1 MKLKRLLSVLDVCE
15 CTADPELDV
24 RDISFD
30 SRTTQPGDLFAAV
43 CGYES
48 DGHRFIGA
56 AVARGAAVVLCQER
70 PEADVPYIRVADSRL
85 ALSRI
90 CCEFFGNPSR
100 ELTMIG
106 VTGTNGKTTVTT
118 LIKHMLEQCLHTKVG
133 LIGTNANII
142 GDEVLHTE
150 HTTPDT
156 YELQKLLRLPEQH
169 GKLCKRSCPAG
180 RRKHWKRFKP
190 LEFFFEHLNRCF
202 HTGFRHSI
210 CQSQNIPV
218 HTGGHEQGAVRQKVA
233 QHIAHDI
240 PFQRV
245 ESAFEAE
252 IQQQDH
258 ALFAAQF
265 VHKLPCAGR
274 CLRLSQQQIP
284 EQLLPCIGL
293 QQPGFGL
300 QLFGACILFAGF
312 FQFRKRLV
320 QHRDHFGFIAGLE
333 DVMPHP
339 QLHGLTGK
347 FVVTI
352 AGKHHK
358 GHIRVLLLCLP
369 DHLNAVHHRHLDVHD
384 GEVRPEFCDFF
395 QPLGTVPSG
404 GNDLYLIG
412 IPRYE
417 LCHSFTLDLLI
428 VHDQQCIQVA
438 LSFTIFS
445 CL

>member
-1 MKLKRLLSVLDVCE
+1 MPLLRAIVLCLHFGKGKRKLLQKLLIAAGLPQCFQ
-15 CTADPELDV
+15 
-24 RDISFD
+24 IK
-30 SRTTQPGDLFAAV
+30 DLV
-43 CGYES
+43 
-48 DGHRFIGA
+48 HRF
-56 AVARGAAVVLCQER
+56 RQC
-70 PEADVPYIRVADSRL
+70 
-85 ALSRI
+85 RI
-90 CCEFFGNPSR
+90 PGR
-100 ELTMIG
+100 AQKG
-106 VTGTNGKTTVTT
+106 
-118 LIKHMLEQCLHTKVG
+118 G
-133 LIGTNANII
+133 LVFIH
-142 GDEVLHTE
+142 VQ
-150 HTTPDT
+150 
-156 YELQKLLRLPEQH
+156 LQKLLRLPEQH

-210 CQSQNIPV
+210 CQNQNIPV